1 MRSEKTR
8 DPVDGGGRG
17 GFSLSSLVHRTDL
30 GLALVILAVCAA
42 LYYATTTFEK
52 VSPLFAQNLPPEFF
66 PRMLIWTMVVLT
78 LLLPFE
84 HLVLK
89 KGKQDIDQDRSD
101 RVQPKAFMTAI
112 LLFAVIVSTYG
123 LGTMLTMV
131 VVCVL
136 LPLLWGERRPTVLIA
151 FAVLFPGAVTL
162 LFTQV
167 LKVPFEPGALGIV
180 LY

>member
-1 MRSEKTR
+1 MHNEDHPDRAER
-8 DPVDGGGRG
+8 GERG
-17 GFSLSSLVHRTDL
+17 GAFGSPLVHRTDL
-30 GLALVILAVCAA
+30 GLALVILAACAA
-42 LYYATTTFEK
+42 LYYATTTFDE
-52 VSPLFAQNLPPEFF
+52 VSALMAQNLPPEFF
-66 PRMLIWTMVVLT
+66 PRMLIWTIVFLT
-78 LLLPFE
+78 LFLPFE

-89 KGKQDIDQDRSD
+89 KRKKDIDEDRGD
-101 RVQPKAFMTAI
+101 RVQPMAFMTAV
-112 LLFAVIVSTYG
+112 LLFAVIVLTYV

-136 LPLLWGERRPTVLIA
+136 LPLLWGERRPMVLIA